1 MQETKMIVSG
11 VKCDICNRT
20 DVGEFTDKNIIKIL
34 YKTKGWVIDDTR
46 TICPICKIRE
56 TTK

>member
-1 MQETKMIVSG
+1 MIISG
-11 VKCDICNRT
+11 VKCDICDRT
-20 DVGEFTDKNIIKIL
+20 DVGEFTDKNVIKIL
-34 YKTKGWVIDDTR
+34 YKTKGWVVDDSR